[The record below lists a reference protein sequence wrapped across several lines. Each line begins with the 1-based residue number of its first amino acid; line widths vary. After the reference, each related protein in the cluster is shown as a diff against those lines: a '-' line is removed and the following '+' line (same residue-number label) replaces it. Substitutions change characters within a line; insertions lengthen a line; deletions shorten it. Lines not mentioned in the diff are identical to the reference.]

1 MARNSRFKIFEKRKG
16 TDSEWYWSLYA
27 PNNKIILQSEGY
39 QSKWGAIR
47 GTLSVRF
54 NSIRRNKF
62 QEFIGEDGEFRFRLT
77 AMNNKIIGASEGY
90 KRKDG
95 RSNGID
101 SVQKN
106 APFASMQIVPLK

>member
-1 MARNSRFKIFEKRKG
+1 MARKARFKIMEKWNG
-16 TDSEWYWSLYA
+16 IESAWYWSLYA

-39 QSKWGAIR
+39 NTKWGAIR

-54 NSIRRNKF
+54 NSVRRKKF

-106 APFASMQIVPLK
+106 APFASMQIVPL